1 MKRQKTKIA
10 QKLPAE
16 LDEKVISF
24 QRYVIKKR
32 VEHQYALA
40 NIGNMDEMPMN
51 FDMPPNRTVNSK
63 GSKTVLIKTTG
74 HEKTRFTVVL
84 ACMAHGTK
92 LKPMVVFKRK
102 TMPKLK
108 FPAGVVVHVHPKGW
122 MDEDRVKLWTGKV
135 WKKRPGGLMKTK
147 SLLVWDMFKAHV
159 TEKSKDYVKRMNID
173 LAVIPGG
180 LTSVVQPLDV
190 CLNKPFKDL
199 ICQYWSAWIIDGEKT
214 FTKGGNMRAPPLDLL
229 CEWVVRAWAAIDA
242 KIVGKFFSE
251 VRHFE
256 FVGRRGG
263 RLVMERYGCRGRY
276 C

>member
-1 MKRQKTKIA
+1 MRHKTKIA

-63 GSKTVLIKTTG
+63 GSKTVLIKT
-74 HEKTRFTVVL
+74 RFTVVL
-84 ACMAHGTK
+84 ACMADGTK

-108 FPAGVVVHVHPKGW
+108 LPSGVIVHLHPKGW
-122 MDEDRVKLWTGKV
+122 MDEDGVKLWTDKL

-159 TEKSKDYVKRMNID
+159 TEKSKD
-173 LAVIPGG
+173 
-180 LTSVVQPLDV
+180 
-190 CLNKPFKDL
+190 
-199 ICQYWSAWIIDGEKT
+199 
-214 FTKGGNMRAPPLDLL
+214 TKL
-229 CEWVVRAWAAIDA
+229 
-242 KIVGKFFSE
+242 F
-251 VRHFE
+251 
-256 FVGRRGG
+256 
-263 RLVMERYGCRGRY
+263 
-276 C
+276 